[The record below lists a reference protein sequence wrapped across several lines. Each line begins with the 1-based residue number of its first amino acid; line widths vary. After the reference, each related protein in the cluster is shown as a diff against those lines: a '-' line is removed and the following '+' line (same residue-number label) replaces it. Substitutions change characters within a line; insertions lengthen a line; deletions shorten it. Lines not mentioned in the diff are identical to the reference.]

1 MKNTIIIFITI
12 ILSATL
18 VTSCKNKY
26 SKEIEKSCSDC
37 SETKIRKSDF
47 ILVTNKNGESN
58 VFSKNQMRF
67 VLSKWYPA
75 KYDEGAFFDDIT
87 FTVNGSGVMCSES
100 DYTKLSDDFLMNKSS
115 SSSYSGSSSSSSGS
129 SSSYGSKTC
138 SWCGKSFSG
147 THYTHLGKM
156 APCQSSTNNNSI
168 GKWCSMKCCSEAR
181 RSSCPSCR

>member
-12 ILSATL
+12 TLSATL

-26 SKEIEKSCSDC
+26 SKEIEKNCSDC

-58 VFSKNQMRF
+58 VFSKNQMSF
-67 VLSKWYPA
+67 VLSKWYVA
-75 KYDEGAFFDDIT
+75 KYDEGVFFDDIT

-100 DYTKLSDDFLMNKSS
+100 DYTNLSDDFLINNSS
-115 SSSYSGSSSSSSGS
+115 SSSYSGSYSSSIRSSSSHA
-129 SSSYGSKTC
+129 SKTC

-147 THYTHLGKM
+147 PHYTHLGKM
-156 APCQSSTNNNSI
+156 APCQSSSSSNSI
-168 GKWCSMKCCSEAR
+168 VTYCSMKCCSEAR